1 MWAIDSA
8 INAVAAGFQVYS
20 HKKSLEQERDLHEH
34 DCSLATEQHFQSL
47 STELLAIAKE
57 ADRDVWEQRNNQYN
71 NMIVCATLMFTVP
84 INNINQGAYHETD
97 EGAKYGKEFAS
108 LFTMD
113 GMFTIFT
120 GVSVGSLFVCI
131 VACFVVTRRMS
142 SYMIER
148 SSNLVD
154 RLAISTALAHEIS
167 GSAQTQHGDATVERL
182 LGSEKQEFHD
192 RVGAAIG
199 SGPKQGVPTSPRSEA
214 AAGKGKIHF
223 GVQMQ
228 PVGGRSPTVT
238 ADSSDDDDAH
248 SYARFVDPTAR
259 YAPVEPPRPR
269 PYVRGTTLNS
279 GWAVRG
285 ARAATAPL
293 NFSNFY
299 REHCGWL
306 DKWVTWS
313 FVVGVLSAW
322 ISTWFLLWNQLPH
335 ILLPV
340 VGFAILA
347 IIALLIS
354 GGLERVAKK
363 QDADISKALRSGMP
377 SQGAGSSFSGARL
390 TPSPPPSPP
399 ASPPEPPAGPA
410 PRRTAPR
417 RAPRASAPSSRL
429 RELHALLNDGL
440 VTEEEYGTKRAEIV
454 AAL

>member
-20 HKKSLEQERDLHEH
+20 HKKSLEQERDLHEA
-34 DCSLATEQHFQSL
+34 DCCFAGRQHFQSL

-97 EGAKYGKEFAS
+97 EGAKYGKEFVS

-228 PVGGRSPTVT
+228 PVAQRSPTVT
-238 ADSSDDDDAH
+238 ADSSDEDDATRTPAL
-248 SYARFVDPTAR
+248 STRR
-259 YAPVEPPRPR
+259 
-269 PYVRGTTLNS
+269 RGTL
-279 GWAVRG
+279 
-285 ARAATAPL
+285 
-293 NFSNFY
+293 
-299 REHCGWL
+299 
-306 DKWVTWS
+306 
-313 FVVGVLSAW
+313 
-322 ISTWFLLWNQLPH
+322 
-335 ILLPV
+335 
-340 VGFAILA
+340 
-347 IIALLIS
+347 
-354 GGLERVAKK
+354 
-363 QDADISKALRSGMP
+363 
-377 SQGAGSSFSGARL
+377 
-390 TPSPPPSPP
+390 
-399 ASPPEPPAGPA
+399 
-410 PRRTAPR
+410 
-417 RAPRASAPSSRL
+417 PSSR
-429 RELHALLNDGL
+429 RGPAVRPRQHAQLG
-440 VTEEEYGTKRAEIV
+440 VGGARRARRRRR
-454 AAL
+454 